1 MGEGGGGQVKDK
13 IGRRMSR
20 ANEWEGRGKALGGWI
35 MEDRINHMATQSYS
49 KPLISK
55 YQRDDLKPSWE

>member
-20 ANEWEGRGKALGGWI
+20 ANEWEGRGKALGG
-35 MEDRINHMATQSYS
+35 
-49 KPLISK
+49 
-55 YQRDDLKPSWE
+55 